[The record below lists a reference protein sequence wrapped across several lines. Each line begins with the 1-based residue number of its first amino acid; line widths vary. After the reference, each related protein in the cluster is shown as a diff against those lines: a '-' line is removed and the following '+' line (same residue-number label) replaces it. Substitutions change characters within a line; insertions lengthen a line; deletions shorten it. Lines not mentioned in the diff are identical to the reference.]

1 MEAVSPERCV
11 RAQLN
16 VRNKQLF
23 AKGFAI
29 SLSRF
34 KRIMLLSVGKA
45 SAPMLVAVS
54 DILRGFDVYGVLVA
68 PRNEAVGVVDERIEV
83 FRSGHPV
90 PDRQG
95 MIAAQHV
102 IDAVSRMRRE
112 ELLICL
118 ISGGASAMLPAPP
131 DGISLADLR
140 KLTTQ
145 LIMSKATIHEINT
158 VRRHVSKLNG
168 GRLVKLCRASEIL
181 SLIISDVPR
190 DPLPDIASGLTVED
204 PSSYK
209 DAVEVLKSHN
219 LWASIPKSARDHLSR
234 GVRHRIPD
242 TPKPGDPAFL
252 RVHNL
257 IIAGNRTA
265 CIAARRSLTAK
276 KVTSVTLSS
285 SAEMDAQEMGRFLA
299 SLATEHERSNG
310 SVPRAEAFILG
321 GETTVEVKGRGM
333 GGRNQ
338 ETALWAVDKIAGLE
352 GVAIATLGTD
362 GIDGSSTAA
371 GALTDGDSARRAS
384 EKRMNPPTFL
394 SRNDS
399 YHFFRRLGDNIIT
412 GPTGTNVG
420 DLYLIVAHE

>member
-1 MEAVSPERCV
+1 V
-11 RAQLN
+11 RAQVN

-23 AKGFAI
+23 ANGFAI

-34 KRIMLLSVGKA
+34 KRIMLLAVGKA

-54 DILRGFDVYGVLVA
+54 DILTGFDVYGVLVA
-68 PRNEAVGVVDERIEV
+68 PRNEAVGVADERIEV
-83 FRSGHPV
+83 FRSDHPV

-102 IDAVSRMRRE
+102 IDALSRMRRE

-168 GRLVKLCRASEIL
+168 GRLVKLCRASKIL
-181 SLIISDVPR
+181 SLIISDVPG

-204 PSSYK
+204 PSSYE
-209 DAVEVLKSHN
+209 DAVEVLKSHY

-276 KVTSVTLSS
+276 KVTSVILSS
-285 SAEMDAQEMGRFLA
+285 SAEMDAQDMGRFLA

-310 SVPRAEAFILG
+310 SVPKAEAFIMG

-352 GVAIATLGTD
+352 GVAIAALGTD

-384 EKRMNPPTFL
+384 EKRMDPPKFL

-399 YHFFRRLGDNIIT
+399 YDFFRRLGDNIIT

-420 DLYLIVAHE
+420 DLYLMVAYE

>member
-1 MEAVSPERCV
+1 V
-11 RAQLN
+11 RAQVN

-23 AKGFAI
+23 ANGFAI

-34 KRIMLLSVGKA
+34 KRIMLLAVGKA

-54 DILRGFDVYGVLVA
+54 DILTGFDVYGVLVA
-68 PRNEAVGVVDERIEV
+68 PRNEAVGVADERIEV
-83 FRSGHPV
+83 FRSDHPV

-102 IDAVSRMRRE
+102 IDALSRMRRE

-168 GRLVKLCRASEIL
+168 GRLVKLCRASKIL
-181 SLIISDVPR
+181 SLIISDVPG

-204 PSSYK
+204 PSSYE
-209 DAVEVLKSHN
+209 DAVEVLKSHY

-242 TPKPGDPAFL
+242 SPKPGDQAFL

-276 KVTSVTLSS
+276 KVTSVILSS
-285 SAEMDAQEMGRFLA
+285 SAEMDAQDMGRFLA

-310 SVPRAEAFILG
+310 SVPKAEAFIMG

-352 GVAIATLGTD
+352 GVAIAALGTD

-384 EKRMNPPTFL
+384 EKRMDPPKFL

-399 YHFFRRLGDNIIT
+399 YDFFRRLGDNIIT

-420 DLYLIVAHE
+420 DLYLMVAYE